1 MKYCFTLLVAL
12 AFTVGVG
19 CSKDEGGDTPAKTP
33 GKSTTDSLTDKAGD
47 AMKEGGDAM
56 KEGGDAMKDGADA
69 LTATNV
75 TYQCKCG
82 VEKTLGGDLPA
93 PS

>member
-19 CSKDEGGDTPAKTP
+19 CSKDEGGSTPAKT
-33 GKSTTDSLTDKAGD
+33 KTDSLTDKAGD
-47 AMKEGGDAM
+47 AL
-56 KEGGDAMKDGADA
+56 KEGGDAMKDAGEKLKSAD
-69 LTATNV
+69 V
-75 TYQCKCG
+75 TYQCACG
-82 VEKTLGGDLPA
+82 KEKSQAGDLPP

>member
-19 CSKDEGGDTPAKTP
+19 CSKDEGGSTPAKTP
-33 GKSTTDSLTDKAGD
+33 DKSTTDSTTDTTGD
-47 AMKEGGDAM
+47 AMKQGGDAM
-56 KEGGDAMKDGADA
+56 KVS
-69 LTATNV
+69 NV
-75 TYQCKCG
+75 TYACVCG
-82 VEKTLGGDLPA
+82 KETTQAGDLPP

>member
-19 CSKDEGGDTPAKTP
+19 CSKDEGGSTPAETK
-33 GKSTTDSLTDKAGD
+33 TDSLTDKAGG
-47 AMKEGGDAM
+47 AMKEGGGAM
-56 KEGGDAMKDGADA
+56 KEGGEKLKSADVIY
-69 LTATNV
+69 T
-75 TYQCKCG
+75 CG
-82 VEKTLGGDLPA
+82 CGREKTLGGDLPP